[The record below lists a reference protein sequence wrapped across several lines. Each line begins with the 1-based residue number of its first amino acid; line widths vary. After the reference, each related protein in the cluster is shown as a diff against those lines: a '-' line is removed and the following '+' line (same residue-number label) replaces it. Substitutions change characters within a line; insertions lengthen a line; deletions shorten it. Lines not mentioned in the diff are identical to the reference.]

1 MANQYRRLPNLG
13 GTQREVAEVVNN
25 LVEGKINSTGT
36 LTLDTGGA
44 TTTTLIDRRIGPD
57 SVILFTPL
65 SVAAAAANFYPYG
78 TFEERSDITFAVAN
92 TPYVLNLSNTE
103 YAYGMSLASN
113 RITVDYG
120 GIYDLDISA
129 LFVNQEPQIYNG
141 FLWVRVNGT
150 DYPYSATKFAITEHH
165 GSTDGYV
172 PVAVNH
178 PLELEADD
186 YVEVVAAVGHNNVYL
201 ESYTALTLEADDYVE
216 VVAAVGHN
224 NVYLE
229 SYTALTTP
237 FVMPGIPSLMVNL
250 MMVDPSGLSD
260 SAFEMYVTDRQNG
273 QATVNHLPNSLANKT
288 FAYVILG

>member
-1 MANQYRRLPNLG
+1 MANQYRRLPNPG
-13 GTQREVAEVVNN
+13 GTPREVAEVVNN

-36 LTLDTGGA
+36 VTLATGGA

-57 SVILFTPL
+57 SVILFMPV

-78 TFEERSDITFAVAN
+78 TFEERADITFAAAN
-92 TPYVLNLSNTE
+92 TPYVLDLSEAE

-120 GIYDLDISA
+120 GVYDLDISA
-129 LFVNQEPQIYNG
+129 LFVNQQTQIYNG

-150 DYPYSATKFAITEHH
+150 DYPHSATKFAVTENH
-165 GSTDGYV
+165 GGTDGYV

-178 PLELEADD
+178 PLELEAGD
-186 YVEVVAAVGHNNVYL
+186 YVEVVAAVEHNNVYL
-201 ESYTALTLEADDYVE
+201 EAYD
-216 VVAAVGHN
+216 
-224 NVYLE
+224 
-229 SYTALTTP
+229 ALTTP
-237 FVMPGIPSLMVNL
+237 FNMPGIPSLMVNL
-250 MMVDPSGLSD
+250 MMVDPSGVSD

-273 QATVNHLPNSLANKT
+273 QATINHLPNSLADKT

>member
-1 MANQYRRLPNLG
+1 MTNQYRRLPNLG

-25 LVEGKINSTGT
+25 LVEGKINSTGSIT
-36 LTLDTGGA
+36 LATGGA
-44 TTTTLIDRRIGPD
+44 TTTTLTDRRIGPD
-57 SVILFTPL
+57 SVILFMPL
-65 SVAAAAANFYPYG
+65 SISAAAANFYPYG
-78 TFEERSDITFAVAN
+78 TFEERADITFAAAN
-92 TPYVLNLSNTE
+92 TPYVLDLSETE

-129 LFVNQEPQIYNG
+129 LFANQESQIYNG

-150 DYPYSATKFAITEHH
+150 DYPYSATKFAITENH
-165 GSTDGYV
+165 GGSDGYV
-172 PVAVNH
+172 PVAINH

-201 ESYTALTLEADDYVE
+201 K
-216 VVAAVGHN
+216 
-224 NVYLE
+224 

-237 FVMPGIPSLMVNL
+237 FVIPAIPSLMVNL
-250 MMVDPSGLSD
+250 MMVDPSGVAD
-260 SAFEMYVTDRQNG
+260 SAFEMYVTNRQNG
-273 QATVNHLPNSLANKT
+273 QATINHLPNLLADKT

>member
-36 LTLDTGGA
+36 VTLATGGA
-44 TTTTLIDRRIGPD
+44 TTTTLTDRRIGPD
-57 SVILFTPL
+57 SVILFMPV

-78 TFEERSDITFAVAN
+78 TFEERADITFAAAN
-92 TPYVLNLSNTE
+92 TPYVLDLSETE

-129 LFVNQEPQIYNG
+129 LFVNQQSQIYNG

-150 DYPYSATKFAITEHH
+150 DYPYSATKFAITENH
-165 GSTDGYV
+165 GGSDGYV
-172 PVAVNH
+172 PVAINH

-201 ESYTALTLEADDYVE
+201 ESY
-216 VVAAVGHN
+216 
-224 NVYLE
+224 
-229 SYTALTTP
+229 SALTTP
-237 FVMPGIPSLMVNL
+237 FAMPGIPSLMVNL
-250 MMVDPSGLSD
+250 MMVDPSGVAD
-260 SAFEMYVTDRQNG
+260 SAFEMYVTNRQNG
-273 QATVNHLPNSLANKT
+273 QATINHLPNLLADKT